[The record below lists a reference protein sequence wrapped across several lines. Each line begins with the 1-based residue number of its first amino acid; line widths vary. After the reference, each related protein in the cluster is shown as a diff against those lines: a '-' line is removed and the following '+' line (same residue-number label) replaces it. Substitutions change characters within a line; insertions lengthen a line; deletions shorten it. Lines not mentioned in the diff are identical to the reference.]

1 MVGAVTDGD
10 PAAVGFDGRR
20 PGTGRA
26 AAGMGAAVA
35 LSRGIGFVRILT
47 IAAVLGTTYLGN
59 TYSSSNSVSNVI
71 FELLAAGALSAV
83 LVPTFTNLFAAQDH
97 AEVER
102 LSGALL
108 GLALLVL
115 GVLVVLGEIFAG
127 QIAHLLVSGVG
138 SPEVAA
144 QQQALSTFFLR
155 FMIPQILLYAFGAV
169 AVGILH
175 AQRRFIV
182 PALAPIALT
191 VVVVAGMVI
200 FRVLVGPGDPGLDIP
215 ASARLCLALTATLG
229 VTAFVAMPVVAML
242 RTGVRPRIHIPRR
255 EAAVGRLLRLSGWAI
270 LQHAAFGLLLGVCI
284 VIGNAVRGGTVA
296 YQVAFVFF
304 TAPYAVLAAPIHTT
318 VLPELSGDADR
329 GDLDAFAGSVRW
341 AFDAMAMLL
350 LPMTAGM
357 IALAAPGMRAVAFGN
372 AATPE
377 GVHLLAVAVATLAVG
392 LLPYAVFF
400 LFARSFYALGDS
412 RLPASLAL
420 ASAVV
425 VGAAMLLIAPHTSG
439 AGRVAVLGLGNTT
452 ASLLAAV
459 LLGVAL
465 RRRLGHRIIP
475 LSVLRSVVVATI
487 VGFGVWFAS
496 QALDPSG
503 RVASAVVV
511 VVLAAVGGGVY
522 LVGLRVLGASVR
534 VRPRLPAADPR
545 PVAGDA

>member
-1 MVGAVTDGD
+1 MVGAVTDGES
-10 PAAVGFDGRR
+10 AAVDPEGRR

-83 LVPTFTNLFAAQDH
+83 LVPTFTNLFAARDR

-102 LSGALL
+102 LAGGLL

-127 QIAHLLVSGVG
+127 RIAHLLVSGVS

-144 QQQALSTFFLR
+144 QQQALSTFLLR

-191 VVVVAGMVI
+191 VVVVTGMLV
-200 FRVLVGPGDPGLDIP
+200 FRAIVGPGDPGLDL
-215 ASARLCLALTATLG
+215 SSGARLCLALTATLG

-242 RTGVRPRIHIPRR
+242 RSGVRPRIHIPRR
-255 EAAVGRLLRLSGWAI
+255 DAAVGRLLRLSGWAI

-284 VIGNAVRGGTVA
+284 VIGNGVRGGTVA

-304 TAPYAVLAAPIHTT
+304 TAPYAVLAEPIHTT
-318 VLPELSGDADR
+318 ALPELSGDADR
-329 GDLDAFAGSVRW
+329 GDLGSFAATVRW
-341 AFDAMAMLL
+341 AFDSMAMLL
-350 LPMTAGM
+350 LPMAAGM
-357 IALAAPGMRAVAFGN
+357 IALATPGMRAVAFGN
-372 AATPE
+372 AASPQ

-392 LLPYAVFF
+392 LLPYAAFF
-400 LFARSFYALGDS
+400 LFARSCYALEDS
-412 RLPASLAL
+412 RMPATLAL
-420 ASAVV
+420 GAAVV
-425 VGAAMLLIAPHTSG
+425 AGVVMLAVAPHTSG
-439 AGRVAVLGLGNTT
+439 AGRVAVLGLGNTL
-452 ASLLAAV
+452 ASLLAALV
-459 LLGVAL
+459 LGVVL
-465 RRRLGHRIIP
+465 RRRLGHRIVP
-475 LSVLRSVVVATI
+475 LGAARSLVVSAV
-487 VGFGVWFAS
+487 VGVGVWFAAD
-496 QALDPSG
+496 ALDPRG
-503 RVASAVVV
+503 RIMSAVVV
-511 VVLAAVGGGVY
+511 VALAAVGGGVY
-522 LVGLRVLGASVR
+522 LVGLRLLGASIR
-534 VRPRLPAADPR
+534 LRPRLPGAGPR
-545 PVAGDA
+545 PAVGDA